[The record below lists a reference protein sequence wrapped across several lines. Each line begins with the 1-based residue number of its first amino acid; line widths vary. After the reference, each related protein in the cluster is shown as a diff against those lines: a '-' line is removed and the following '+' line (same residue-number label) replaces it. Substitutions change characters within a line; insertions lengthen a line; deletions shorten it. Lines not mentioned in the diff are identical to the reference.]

1 MELAYSTLLGSKG
14 VIMTEKLKCSG
25 PCSCKLEN
33 HKSKL
38 VVLTGGP
45 GAGKTAILE
54 IAQKSFCEHI
64 SILPEAASIVFKGGF
79 WRGESMPARKAAQR
93 AIFHIQKELENI
105 IREEGKVAIAL
116 CDRGTVDGMAYWP
129 SDEKSFWTDLN
140 TTKEKEFEKYSAVI
154 HLRTPHIEQGYNHVN
169 PIRIETAKQASEIDE
184 KIAKAWNGHPKRVFI
199 ESTDN
204 FIDKIKKSIEI
215 IRNELPDCCKSHVL
229 KV

>member
-1 MELAYSTLLGSKG
+1 
-14 VIMTEKLKCSG
+14 MTEKLKYSG
-25 PCSCKLEN
+25 PCSCKLES
-33 HKSKL
+33 HKSKF

-105 IREEGKVAIAL
+105 VREEGKAAIAL

-129 SDEKSFWTDLN
+129 SDEKSFFSDLN
-140 TTKEKEFEKYSAVI
+140 TTKEKEFEKYSVVI
-154 HLRTPHIEQGYNHVN
+154 HLRTPTLQGGYNHSN
-169 PIRIETAKQASEIDE
+169 PIRIETAKQALEIDE
-184 KIAKAWNGHPKRVFI
+184 KIAKIWNGHPKRY
-199 ESTDN
+199 
-204 FIDKIKKSIEI
+204 FIDSTKDFLEKISIAI
-215 IRNELPDCCKSHVL
+215 NYIKNELPDCCKGHVL
-229 KV
+229 KI